1 MVNYIN
7 LSNKYPIIIPKNTKN
22 FYKKFWCHKTS
33 ARLHSPY
40 IKSFVGIPAIIN
52 GKLDEFIK

>member
-1 MVNYIN
+1 MN

-40 IKSFVGIPAIIN
+40 IKSFVGIPAVIN
-52 GKLDEFIK
+52 GKLYKFIK